1 MLYARSQAS
10 GARGGGSGIQ
20 DDRARTVSCP
30 GCGEPNPGRARFCLA
45 CGAPLPSRARPAGTR
60 KAVTVVFS
68 DLTGST
74 ALGEL
79 LDPESLSRVMSRYYE
94 AMRAVVLHHGG
105 TVEKFAGDAIMA
117 VFGIPIAH
125 EDVALRAVRTAAGMH
140 ATLAELNER
149 LDREAGVRLELHTG
163 VNTGEVIAGN
173 PDLSTS
179 LIVGDAVNLA
189 ARLEQAAGPG
199 EILLGRASWRLV
211 RDAVEVEPPRALAI
225 PGRREGEPTYR
236 LLAVRPEAAG
246 RARRHDAPFVA
257 GPRSCACSTGRTS
270 GRPPRA
276 PCTS

>member
-1 MLYARSQAS
+1 M
-10 GARGGGSGIQ
+10 
-20 DDRARTVSCP
+20 
-30 GCGEPNPGRARFCLA
+30 
-45 CGAPLPSRARPAGTR
+45 
-60 KAVTVVFS
+60 VFS

-211 RDAVEVEPPRALAI
+211 RDAIEVEPPRALAI

-246 RARRHDAPFVA
+246 RARRHDARSWA